1 MGGGGLT
8 WGGGGRD
15 GVMLLMGY
23 IYVGK
28 KEQDN

>member
-1 MGGGGLT
+1 MGGVNMGG
-8 WGGGGRD
+8 GGGGRD